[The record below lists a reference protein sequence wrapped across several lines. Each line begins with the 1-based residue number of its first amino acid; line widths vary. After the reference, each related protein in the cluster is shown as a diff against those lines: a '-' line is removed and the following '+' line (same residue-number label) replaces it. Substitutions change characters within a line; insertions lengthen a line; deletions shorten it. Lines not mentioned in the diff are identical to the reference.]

1 MKKFFSFAA
10 GLLFAAAAMAQ
21 PTSAPA
27 TPAQDASQVLSLY
40 CTNYDIIMAPKGW
53 GGGWEAIQVEGTDVL
68 YFATATWDCIGDD
81 EKMPVNATGFEY
93 LHIDAWCSAND
104 TVAFTLES
112 KDNVEP
118 KTKCA
123 GNVLKANEWVSFDL
137 KMEEAFPG
145 VTGQAINF
153 FIYENFSGEQAK
165 DQLAL
170 ANIYFHHG
178 VVSAVENVAAE
189 KAQKMVV
196 DGQIVIVK
204 NGERYNVLGTKL

>member
-1 MKKFFSFAA
+1 
-10 GLLFAAAAMAQ
+10 
-21 PTSAPA
+21 
-27 TPAQDASQVLSLY
+27 
-40 CTNYDIIMAPKGW
+40 MAPMGW
-53 GGGWEAIQVEGTDVL
+53 GGGWEAITVEGTDVL
-68 YFATATWDCIGDD
+68 YFATATWDCIGG
-81 EKMPVNATGFEY
+81 ELMPVDASAFEY
-93 LHIDAWCSAND
+93 LHIDAWCNAND
-104 TVAFTLES
+104 TVAFTIES

-118 KTKCA
+118 KTMYA

-137 KMEEAFPG
+137 KMADCFPG
-145 VTGQAINF
+145 VTGKAVNY
-153 FIYENFSGEQAK
+153 FIYERFSGEAAK